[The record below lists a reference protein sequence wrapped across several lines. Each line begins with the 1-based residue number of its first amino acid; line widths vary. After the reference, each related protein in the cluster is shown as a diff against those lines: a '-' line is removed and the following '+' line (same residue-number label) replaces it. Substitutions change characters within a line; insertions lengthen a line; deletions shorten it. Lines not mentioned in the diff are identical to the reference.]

1 MSVVVVG
8 GGISGLVA
16 ARTLEAAGEEVIL
29 LERTERLGGKIV
41 THKIRDAVIEGG
53 PDWFITRVP
62 EALEL
67 CRALGIEARLVSPA
81 GSGALLV
88 RRGILRPFPRGFV
101 RGIPPSARA
110 VLRSRFVS
118 PFGALRSLGDYLLP
132 GPLTGPDISIGALVR
147 RRFGEQVLDRL
158 VEPML
163 AASRSG
169 APDEISLA
177 AGAPE
182 IDAAARSSRSVM
194 RALRRQAGEPPM
206 LPPFLGV
213 RGGME
218 RVVHALSDGLE
229 RTQVMLLSEV
239 ATIERTGSGWRV
251 RLASG
256 TRVEARAV
264 VIAAPAPAA
273 AVMLRASAPGP
284 ADGLETIRY
293 EPAAVVGLV
302 YPTGSAPPPE
312 GATGIVVPA
321 SERKSV
327 TACAWFSSKW
337 PHVSGPEG
345 PDIVR
350 AFVGGDAALA
360 RDEGALVDEVS
371 AEIAGLTGAP
381 GTPDDHVVTRWRHA
395 LPVLRVGHFEL
406 IDAVEAALPP
416 GIALAGAAL
425 RGSGL
430 PDCIRS
436 GAAAAAAVAGTER

>member
-29 LERTERLGGKIV
+29 LEMAERLGGKIV
-41 THKIRDAVIEGG
+41 THEIRDAVIEGG

-67 CRALGIEARLVSPA
+67 CRDLGIEDRLVSPV
-81 GSGALLV
+81 GSGTLV
-88 RRGILRPFPRGFV
+88 LRRGKMRPFPRGFV

-110 VLRSRFVS
+110 ALQSRFVS
-118 PFGALRSLGDYLLP
+118 PVGALRALADYVLP
-132 GPLTGPDISIGALVR
+132 GPLTGPDVSVGALVR
-147 RRFGEQVLDRL
+147 RRLGRQVLERL

-194 RALRRQAGEPPM
+194 RALRREAREPAM

-218 RVVHALSDGLE
+218 HVVHALSGGLKK
-229 RTQVMLLSEV
+229 TQVMLRSEV
-239 ATIERTGSGWRV
+239 TTIERAGSGWHV
-251 RLASG
+251 ELGSGGRL
-256 TRVEARAV
+256 EARAT

-273 AVMLRASAPGP
+273 AIMLRASAPE
-284 ADGLETIRY
+284 AATRLATIRY
-293 EPAAVVGLV
+293 EPAAVIGLV
-302 YPTGSAPPPE
+302 YPVGSAPPPE
-312 GATGIVVPA
+312 GATGVVVPP
-321 SERKSV
+321 SERRNL

-337 PHVSGPEG
+337 PHMTGPQG
-345 PDIVR
+345 PDVMR

-360 RDEGALVDEVS
+360 EEDALVEGVA
-371 AEIAGLTGAP
+371 AEIATLTGAP
-381 GTPDDHVVTRWRHA
+381 ATPDGHVITRWRHA
-395 LPVLRVGHFEL
+395 LPVMRVRHFEL
-406 IDAVEAALPP
+406 IDAIEAALPP
-416 GIALAGAAL
+416 GLALAGAAL

-436 GAAAAAAVAGTER
+436 GAAAASAVAAAER